1 MVQSIL
7 WKIKSLYLIYVCL
20 FADRKT
26 NVSTHSLTSAFIS
39 YSATE
44 SVVHFP
50 GPVSLGFDHK
60 KFYSVAFLPMSI
72 FISNKCYNAS
82 TPFLPVRLCWF
93 YNSASAHLVSI
104 LHTCSL
110 KWTAFL
116 LSTHTSQVVFF
127 SDAHFFPHSHFIY
140 TVDKRLSWSMKHQVW
155 FCFESVQGIY

>member
-72 FISNKCYNAS
+72 SFLINVTMPQHHFSQYGYAGFIIVLLHIWCQ
-82 TPFLPVRLCWF
+82 F
-93 YNSASAHLVSI
+93 Y
-104 LHTCSL
+104 
-110 KWTAFL
+110 
-116 LSTHTSQVVFF
+116 THV
-127 SDAHFFPHSHFIY
+127 A
-140 TVDKRLSWSMKHQVW
+140 
-155 FCFESVQGIY
+155 